1 MRILL
6 TTDLFTPSVNG
17 VVTSVL
23 NLCEVL
29 TEKGHDV
36 RILTLSPIELSYFY
50 NDVYFIGSMKIP
62 VYQDIRAAVRIP
74 PDIMKDILA
83 WSPEIVH
90 SQCEFFTFTFAKV
103 IAKKSKAPLV
113 HTYHT
118 MYENYA
124 RYIKL
129 NERIGEKAV
138 SCFVQTRLGKV
149 KHIIAPTKKVADSL
163 RDYGITSTLHI
174 VPTGIDLVKFEKKE
188 TQETIM
194 ALKQKIGISLNSPVL
209 ISIGRLA
216 QEKKSEELLKNF
228 VEILKWNKN
237 SIMLFVGDGPYR
249 EKLEHLSHS
258 LSISDN
264 VIFTGMIAPS
274 DIALYY
280 QLGTIFVAASQSE
293 TQGLTYIEALAS
305 GLPVVCRYDDCIED
319 VVIAGKNGFTY
330 TTDEEYVR
338 SVQEILGNDQ
348 MLKDMGESATL
359 QAKRYSFA
367 RFGSDVEAIYLD
379 CLGTTKATVAR
390 ESH

>member
-1 MRILL
+1 MKILL
-6 TTDLFTPSVNG
+6 TTDLFAPSVNG

-23 NLCEVL
+23 NLSEVL
-29 TEKGHDV
+29 AKRGHDV

-90 SQCEFFTFTFAKV
+90 TQCEFFTFSFAKA
-103 IAKKSKAPLV
+103 IARKSNAPMV

-124 RYIKL
+124 RYVKL

-138 SCFVQTRLGKV
+138 SRFVQRRLGKV
-149 KHIIAPTKKVADSL
+149 KHIIAPTQKVADSL
-163 RDYGITSTLHI
+163 ENYGLTSTIHI
-174 VPTGIDLVKFEKKE
+174 VPTGIDLAKYEKME
-188 TQETIM
+188 DPDAIL
-194 ALKQKIGISLNSPVL
+194 ALKQTIGIPVDSPVL

-216 QEKKSEELLKNF
+216 QEKNAGELLKNF
-228 VEILKWNKN
+228 AKILKRNKDVV
-237 SIMLFVGDGPYR
+237 MVFVGDGPYR
-249 EKLEHLSHS
+249 GNLEHLCHS

-305 GLPVVCRYDDCIED
+305 GLPVVCRYDDCVED
-319 VVIAGKNGFTY
+319 VVIDGKNGFTY
-330 TTDEEYVR
+330 TTDEEYIER
-338 SVQEILGNDQ
+338 IQLILQDNK
-348 MLKDMGESATL
+348 MLKEMGEQATL
-359 QAKRYSFA
+359 QARRYSFS
-367 RFGSDVEAIYLD
+367 RFGSDVESIYLD
-379 CLGTTKATVAR
+379 CLER
-390 ESH
+390 

>member
-1 MRILL
+1 MKILL
-6 TTDLFTPSVNG
+6 TTDLFAPSVNG

-23 NLCEVL
+23 NLSEVL
-29 TEKGHDV
+29 AKRGHDV

-90 SQCEFFTFTFAKV
+90 TQCEFFTFSFAKA
-103 IAKKSKAPLV
+103 IARKSNAPMV

-124 RYIKL
+124 RYVKL

-138 SCFVQTRLGKV
+138 SRFVQRRLGKV
-149 KHIIAPTKKVADSL
+149 KHIIAPTQKVADSL
-163 RDYGITSTLHI
+163 ENYGLTSTIHI
-174 VPTGIDLVKFEKKE
+174 VPTGIDLAKYEKKE
-188 TQETIM
+188 DPDAIL
-194 ALKQKIGISLNSPVL
+194 ALKQTIGIPVDSPVL

-216 QEKKSEELLKNF
+216 QEKNAGELLKNF
-228 VEILKWNKN
+228 AKILKRNKDVV
-237 SIMLFVGDGPYR
+237 MVFVGDGPYR
-249 EKLEHLSHS
+249 GNLEHLCHS

-305 GLPVVCRYDDCIED
+305 GLPVVCRYDDCVED
-319 VVIAGKNGFTY
+319 VVIDGKNGFTY
-330 TTDEEYVR
+330 TTDEEYIER
-338 SVQEILGNDQ
+338 IQLILQDNK
-348 MLKDMGESATL
+348 MLKEMGEQATL
-359 QAKRYSFA
+359 QARRYSFS
-367 RFGSDVEAIYLD
+367 RFGSDVESIYLD
-379 CLGTTKATVAR
+379 CLER
-390 ESH
+390 

>member
-6 TTDLFTPSVNG
+6 TTDLFAPSVNG

-23 NLCEVL
+23 NLSEVL
-29 TEKGHDV
+29 SKRGHDV

-62 VYQDIRAAVRIP
+62 VYQDIRAAVHIP

-83 WSPEIVH
+83 WSPQIVH
-90 SQCEFFTFTFAKV
+90 SQCEFFTFSFAKA
-103 IAKKSKAPLV
+103 IAKKTNASLV

-138 SCFVQTRLGKV
+138 SRFVNRRLGRV
-149 KHIIAPTKKVADSL
+149 KHIIAPTQKVADSL
-163 RDYGITSTLHI
+163 VAYGLSSTIHI
-174 VPTGIDLVKFEKKE
+174 VPTGIDLAKFEKKE
-188 TQETIM
+188 SPDTILD
-194 ALKQKIGISLNSPVL
+194 LKKTIGIPSDSPVL

-216 QEKKSEELLKNF
+216 QEKNAEELLVNF
-228 VEILKWNKN
+228 AKILTWNKKVV
-237 SIMLFVGDGPYR
+237 MVFVGDGPHR
-249 EKLEHLSHS
+249 EKLEHLAHS
-258 LSISDN
+258 LDVYDN
-264 VIFTGMIAPS
+264 VFFTGMIAPS

-305 GLPVVCRYDDCIED
+305 GLPVVCRYDDCVED
-319 VVIAGKNGFTY
+319 VVIDGKNGFTY
-330 TTDEEYVR
+330 TTDEEYVE
-338 SVQEILGNDQ
+338 QIKAILVNSQ
-348 MLKDMGESATL
+348 MLKDMGEQATL
-359 QAKRYSFA
+359 QAKRYSFS
-367 RFGSDVEAIYLD
+367 RFGSDVESIYLD
-379 CLGTTKATVAR
+379 CLGN
-390 ESH
+390 ESPI